1 MSKPILYI
9 DMDGVVVDF
18 DHGIRQIYPHFS
30 PALPEDDRQA
40 MVDDVCEVQNRN
52 IFRELPPI
60 TGAIESVKSLELYF
74 EIYFLSTPMWTVPES
89 FTAKRLWIEE
99 HFGVFGTKRLILSH
113 RKDLNIGDYLVDD
126 RIHNGAGKFTGK
138 HIHFGQAEFPNWN
151 VVTKFL
157 LDQCKKVT

>member
-1 MSKPILYI
+1 MSKPILYV
-9 DMDGVVVDF
+9 DMDGVIVDF
-18 DHGIRQIYPHFS
+18 DHGIKKIYPHFS
-30 PALPEDDRQA
+30 QTLPESERQT

-60 TGAIESVKSLELYF
+60 EGAIEAVKSLEPFF

-99 HFGVFGTKRLILSH
+99 NFGIFGTKKLILTH

-126 RIHNGAGKFTGK
+126 RTHNGAGKFTGQ
-138 HIHFGQAEFPNWN
+138 HIHFGQSEFPNWDSVVKYLMGKIN
-151 VVTKFL
+151 VI
-157 LDQCKKVT
+157 